1 MNMNVMGG
9 VGGPVG
15 GQQMMNMGT
24 PGNAPGGNGR
34 DDTHRNKLHT
44 YMYDYFLRNGMF
56 DMARMLLDKVEIET
70 ADPKQSP
77 GQRNMNGDSMEQD
90 SKDNILGKPD
100 DLPMP
105 KIAPCDS
112 SFLLDWWGQFWD
124 CYLAQRG
131 RGTQQ
136 TKQYLSQVQ
145 VSRGRKQRVIFK
157 LPVAKHSHRTPRG
170 CRTTTVTSW
179 STRKCR

>member
-24 PGNAPGGNGR
+24 PGNAPGGNSR

-77 GQRNMNGDSMEQD
+77 GQRNMNGDSLDQD

-100 DLPMP
+100 DLPMA
-105 KIAPCDS
+105 KVAACDA

-131 RGTQQ
+131 RGSQQ
-136 TKQYLSQVQ
+136 TKQYLNQVQ
-145 VSRGRKQRVIFK
+145 VSCHRKEQMTFEIFDD
-157 LPVAKHSHRTPRG
+157 
-170 CRTTTVTSW
+170 
-179 STRKCR
+179 